1 MNCLNGTIE
10 TIKVFQSLTHVR
22 VQVQNHFFSTIVI
35 DTPETANYLSIG
47 NPVKVLF
54 KETEVVI
61 GRGDLGGISLQNKI
75 EGIVKSV
82 DKGAL
87 LSKVILQT
95 KIGEIGSI
103 ITTNAVNQLEIIP
116 DASVTAMIKTNE
128 LMLST

>member
-82 DKGAL
+82 DKGSCRQPMAL
-87 LSKVILQT
+87 EDHLAGYPFPSYFLK
-95 KIGEIGSI
+95 
-103 ITTNAVNQLEIIP
+103 
-116 DASVTAMIKTNE
+116 
-128 LMLST
+128 